1 MGSIELLFENK
12 FIDDIEDDFGFHNSP
27 DDEDVYINDD
37 SSELNEALSLDENI

>member
-12 FIDDIEDDFGFHNSP
+12 FIDDIEDDFGFNNSP

>member
-12 FIDDIEDDFGFHNSP
+12 FIDDIEDDFGFYNSP